1 MGLGQDGR
9 RLSAPTQRLRDR
21 WIAWVLA
28 HHRGILGLAAIVT
41 VVAGL
46 LASQLKIESDL
57 RALLPPEHP
66 VIVSLEGIEDSFIR
80 LGSIN
85 VVAQGGTADERH
97 AFADAVAEKLEELPQ
112 ISDVEY
118 RLRSDFFADHALYY
132 LSDEEMDSLDEHVQA
147 WTHYEACSREPDL
160 CLDDPDPEA
169 PKRLRELV
177 RDKQGQALERAGFAD
192 YYEREGI
199 DALVILAHPTRDSSD
214 LDFSL
219 EVTAATRAVID
230 EVGARTDAPWVG
242 SSMSWNVVG
251 PYAVKADENQ
261 AIRRDMVVSGTFAL
275 FGVITILLLLF
286 RSFRAVYTL
295 LIPLLCGVT
304 WSMGVTWILL
314 GHLNTMTSLISTVVM
329 GMGIDAGIHFLHGV
343 RRERQDHGEH
353 EAISR
358 AFRNLIVPLLIA
370 SATTLGAFVVM
381 ASSSFPAF
389 KEFGLIAVLG
399 VLLCLLSMV
408 TVFPALL
415 LLVGVRLPKPEKETG
430 FRAGLVRGLLRRPG
444 LVFLGLLLVSGA
456 AYLGASRV
464 AFENNGRMLQSESRR
479 DSVAAS
485 TAVISSIFGKDIHAG
500 ILVVDSLDR
509 AREILTRARADLAKR
524 KAEGTSVVAELFAGV
539 DILPPPEIDP
549 EARKE
554 AIDILVEDVPESTW
568 EKLEAQA
575 GEGEAGKG
583 ESHKGGESGGADEA
597 GEAGEAGEAP
607 EAPEG
612 GKAVGDDAGDEAG
625 EDSDAGDEADKE
637 KSAEEGD
644 AAGVDGEAD
653 KEKSS
658 EAGEAGD
665 GAEGDEAAEEKSAE
679 EGDAGSEDGD
689 ADKEKSGEVG
699 GEDGDAG
706 DAAEEK
712 SAETGKDGKDGEGD
726 RGDSEGLSAEDARR
740 LRAMLKAD
748 PVRLEEVPPT
758 ILAKIRSDDGR
769 YAIYAYPDFD
779 VADIQK
785 GVEYMDET
793 AAYVGDG
800 DERFV
805 GETTVYAAMYLM
817 MRDEA
822 PTIIATAAGVIVLL
836 VLLQLRSLFLVVVTL
851 LPLVI
856 SVWWLL
862 GLMGAFDI
870 RFTLFNI
877 PILPAVL
884 GIGVDNGVYLTDRIR
899 RLMGDDPEGG
909 LRRALR
915 ETGGAIL
922 AATTTTALGFATFI
936 VADSGGLK
944 GIGIVAVLGIL
955 CAAAAALLTIP
966 CLFALAGRLR
976 KR

>member
-85 VVAQGGTADERH
+85 VVAEGGTADQRH

-147 WTHYEACSREPDL
+147 WTHYETCSREPDL

-230 EVGARTDAPWVG
+230 EVGARPDAPWVG

-430 FRAGLVRGLLRRPG
+430 LRAGLVRGLLRRPG

-479 DSVAAS
+479 DQVAAS

-575 GEGEAGKG
+575 GEGEASKG
-583 ESHKGGESGGADEA
+583 ESDKGGESGEADEA
-597 GEAGEAGEAP
+597 PDGGKAGEEEAGEAGEAP
-607 EAPEG
+607 DG
-612 GKAVGDDAGDEAG
+612 GKAVGDERGDPAGDAGG
-625 EDSDAGDEADKE
+625 EADEE

-644 AAGVDGEAD
+644 AAGEDAEAD
-653 KEKSS
+653 EEKSA
-658 EAGEAGD
+658 EVGEDGD
-665 GAEGDEAAEEKSAE
+665 GAERDEVAE
-679 EGDAGSEDGD
+679 EGDAGD
-689 ADKEKSGEVG
+689 ADE
-699 GEDGDAG
+699 A
-706 DAAEEK
+706 K
-712 SAETGKDGKDGEGD
+712 SAEDGKDGKDGEAD
-726 RGDSEGLSAEDARR
+726 QEDSEGLSAEDARR

-748 PVRLEEVPPT
+748 PVRIDEVPPT

>member
-1 MGLGQDGR
+1 M
-9 RLSAPTQRLRDR
+9 
-21 WIAWVLA
+21 LA
-28 HHRGILGLAAIVT
+28 HHRWILGFAAIVT

-57 RALLPPEHP
+57 RALLPAEHP

-85 VVAQGGTADERH
+85 IVAQGGTAEERH

-147 WTHYEACSREPDL
+147 WTHYETCSREPDL
-160 CLDDPDPEA
+160 CLGEPDPEA

-199 DALVILAHPTRDSSD
+199 DALVVLAHPTRDSSD

-219 EVTAATRAVID
+219 EVTAATRGVIG
-230 EVGARTDAPWVG
+230 EVAARADAPWIG
-242 SSMSWNVVG
+242 SSMSWHVVG

-261 AIRRDMVVSGTFAL
+261 AIRRDMVISGSFAL

-343 RRERQDHGEH
+343 RRERQEH
-353 EAISR
+353 DEYEAISR

-430 FRAGLVRGLLRRPG
+430 LRAGIVRGLLRRPG
-444 LVFLGLLLVSGA
+444 LVFLGLILVSGA

-479 DSVAAS
+479 DQVAAS

-509 AREILTRARADLAKR
+509 AREILTRAREDLEKR
-524 KAEGTSVVAELFAGV
+524 KAAGTSVVAELFAGV
-539 DILPPPEIDP
+539 DILPSPEIDP

-554 AIDILVEDVPESTW
+554 AIEILVEDVPERTW
-568 EKLEAQA
+568 DKLENQA
-575 GEGEAGKG
+575 
-583 ESHKGGESGGADEA
+583 
-597 GEAGEAGEAP
+597 
-607 EAPEG
+607 
-612 GKAVGDDAGDEAG
+612 
-625 EDSDAGDEADKE
+625 
-637 KSAEEGD
+637 
-644 AAGVDGEAD
+644 
-653 KEKSS
+653 
-658 EAGEAGD
+658 
-665 GAEGDEAAEEKSAE
+665 
-679 EGDAGSEDGD
+679 
-689 ADKEKSGEVG
+689 
-699 GEDGDAG
+699 
-706 DAAEEK
+706 
-712 SAETGKDGKDGEGD
+712 GKDGNDGNDGNEGKDD
-726 RGDSEGLSAEDARR
+726 PEGLSADDARR

-779 VADIQK
+779 AADIQK

-793 AAYVGDG
+793 AAYVGEG
-800 DERFV
+800 EERFV

-899 RLMGDDPEGG
+899 RLMGDDPANG

-936 VADSGGLK
+936 LADSGGLK

>member
-1 MGLGQDGR
+1 M
-9 RLSAPTQRLRDR
+9 
-21 WIAWVLA
+21 LA
-28 HHRGILGLAAIVT
+28 HHRGILGLAALVT

-85 VVAQGGTADERH
+85 VVVKDGTAAQRH
-97 AFADAVAEKLEELPQ
+97 AFADAVAEELEKLPQ

-132 LSDEEMDSLDEHVQA
+132 LSDDEMETLDEHVQA

-160 CLDDPDPEA
+160 CLGEPDPEA
-169 PKRLRELV
+169 PGRLRELV

-199 DALVILAHPTRDSSD
+199 EALVVLAHPIADSSD

-219 EVTAATRAVID
+219 EVTAATRAAID
-230 EVGARTDAPWVG
+230 EVAARPDAPWIG
-242 SSMSWNVVG
+242 SSMGWHVVG

-343 RRERQDHGEH
+343 RREREEHDEH

-408 TVFPALL
+408 TVFPSLL
-415 LLVGVRLPKPEKETG
+415 LLVGVRLPKPEKDTG
-430 FRAGLVRGLLRRPG
+430 LRAGLVRALLRRPG
-444 LVFLGLLLVSGA
+444 LVFLGLVLVSGA

-479 DSVAAS
+479 DDVAAS

-509 AREILTRARADLAKR
+509 AREILTRARADLER
-524 KAEGTSVVAELFAGV
+524 RRAEGTSVVAELFAGV
-539 DILPPPEIDP
+539 DILPPAEIDP
-549 EARKE
+549 EERKE
-554 AIDILVEDVPESTW
+554 AIELLVEDVPERTW
-568 EKLEAQA
+568 EKLENQA
-575 GEGEAGKG
+575 A
-583 ESHKGGESGGADEA
+583 
-597 GEAGEAGEAP
+597 
-607 EAPEG
+607 
-612 GKAVGDDAGDEAG
+612 
-625 EDSDAGDEADKE
+625 EDRDG
-637 KSAEEGD
+637 
-644 AAGVDGEAD
+644 DGEAD
-653 KEKSS
+653 
-658 EAGEAGD
+658 D
-665 GAEGDEAAEEKSAE
+665 P
-679 EGDAGSEDGD
+679 
-689 ADKEKSGEVG
+689 
-699 GEDGDAG
+699 
-706 DAAEEK
+706 
-712 SAETGKDGKDGEGD
+712 
-726 RGDSEGLSAEDARR
+726 EGLSADDARR
-740 LRAMLKAD
+740 LRAMLKAE
-748 PVRLEEVPPT
+748 PVRLEELPPT

-769 YAIYAYPDFD
+769 FAIYAYPDFD

-793 AAYVGDG
+793 AAYVGEG
-800 DERFV
+800 EERFV

-817 MRDEA
+817 MREEA

-862 GLMGAFDI
+862 GLMGGFDI

-899 RLMGDDPEGG
+899 RLMGEDPMGG

-936 VADSGGLK
+936 LADSGGLK
-944 GIGIVAVLGIL
+944 GIGIVAVLGII
-955 CAAAAALLTIP
+955 CAAAAALLAIP